1 MNAKVIFKSGKTVI
15 VDDVKEI
22 RKQYPNGNTDTLK
35 PEDCFVVSVPLIF
48 IGKQILS
55 VSSDSVEYVEFRN

>member
-15 VDDVKEI
+15 IDDVKEI
-22 RKQYPNGNTDTLK
+22 RRKYPNGNTDTLK
-35 PEDCFVVSVPLIF
+35 PQDCFVVTAPLIF

-55 VSSDSVEYVEFRN
+55 VSNDSVEYVEFRD